1 LFQQSGAL
9 VEQMQMS
16 DGGVALYDSGSYNIG
31 VRPTGDDIGV
41 GGTDNWG
48 NPLSWARQLTNYM
61 AANPSLSTAG
71 SITGVG
77 LDQISVA
84 TCSFQA
90 DTCQLDSIMNPDG
103 TVTYRDAIDGSFK
116 VPTLRNVELTGPY
129 FHNGGQSTLEQ
140 VVEFYNRGGD
150 GAGSDTANTSGFG
163 LNLTNRAPAILPLNL
178 SVDDKAALVAFLKAL
193 TDERVRFEQAPFDH
207 PSLSV
212 PNGHSFN
219 ETSVLRNGTT
229 IYAIDNMM
237 AIPAVGAAGRT
248 TPIVPFDA
256 GLGR

>member
-1 LFQQSGAL
+1 
-9 VEQMQMS
+9 MS

-48 NPLSWARQLTNYM
+48 NTLSWTRQLTNYLV
-61 AANPSLSTAG
+61 ANPSLPAIG
-71 SITGVG
+71 SITGVGGVGVG

-90 DTCQLDSIMNPDG
+90 DACQVDSIKNPDG
-103 TVTYRDAIDGSFK
+103 TVMRYRDAIDGSFK

-150 GAGSDTANTSGFG
+150 GAGDDTSNTSRFG
-163 LNLTNRAPAILPLNL
+163 LNQTNRAPAILPLNL

-193 TDERVRFEQAPFDH
+193 TDERVRYERAPFDH